1 MIHSY
6 MDGILVM
13 DILNTKEVK
22 AILVVM
28 KILII

>member
-22 AILVVM
+22 AILAVM

>member
-6 MDGILVM
+6 MDGILVT
-13 DILNTKEVK
+13 DILNIKEVK
-22 AILVVM
+22 AIPAVM

>member
-13 DILNTKEVK
+13 DILNIKEVK
-22 AILVVM
+22 ATLAVM

>member
-6 MDGILVM
+6 MDGVLVT
-13 DILNTKEVK
+13 DILNAKEVK
-22 AILVVM
+22 AILAVM

>member
-6 MDGILVM
+6 MDGILVG

-22 AILVVM
+22 AILAVM

>member
-6 MDGILVM
+6 MDGILVT
-13 DILNTKEVK
+13 DILNIKEVK
-22 AILVVM
+22 AIVVVM

>member
-22 AILVVM
+22 VILVVM

>member
-6 MDGILVM
+6 MDGILVT

-22 AILVVM
+22 VILAVM